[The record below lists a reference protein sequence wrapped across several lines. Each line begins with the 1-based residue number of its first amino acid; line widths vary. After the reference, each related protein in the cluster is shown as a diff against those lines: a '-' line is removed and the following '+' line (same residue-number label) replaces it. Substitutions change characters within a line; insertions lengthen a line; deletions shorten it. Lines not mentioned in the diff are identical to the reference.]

1 LHFYPFSIVLLKKC
15 HIFALSTT
23 NHFNLFTLWQI
34 TIRITTLLRIKDR
47 SNLNNLKV
55 TSSRSKAINNK
66 VISSKVISN
75 RDISKAIS
83 SRNKGISKTN
93 MDISNLVLTLNK
105 VTSRECNPLINPALT
120 LCGVF

>member
-1 LHFYPFSIVLLKKC
+1 MADNNQNYDP
-15 HIFALSTT
+15 
-23 NHFNLFTLWQI
+23 
-34 TIRITTLLRIKDR
+34 LRIKDR
-47 SNLNNLKV
+47 SNLSNLKV
-55 TSSRSKAINNK
+55 TSSPSKAINNK
-66 VISSKVISN
+66 VISSKDISN

-105 VTSRECNPLINPALT
+105 VTSRECNHLINPVLT

>member
-1 LHFYPFSIVLLKKC
+1 M
-15 HIFALSTT
+15 
-23 NHFNLFTLWQI
+23 
-34 TIRITTLLRIKDR
+34 RIKDR
-47 SNLNNLKV
+47 SSNLNNLKV

-75 RDISKAIS
+75 RDIN
-83 SRNKGISKTN
+83 NKGINSRDINNKDISSN
-93 MDISNLVLTLNK
+93 KDISNLVLTLNK